1 MGQILKAFISYRRRD
16 AYVPFKNGEAD
27 YSFVTGLQRAL
38 RQAGFNEVFLD
49 TGDIEISEDY
59 KTKIYD
65 AVSHADLVVAVVG
78 NRWLDIL
85 REKEKSGE
93 YDILLDEIKIA
104 LDQDREIV
112 PLLVD
117 GANMPNESDLPEP
130 IRPFHDRNAQSAKSA
145 DFEQKIVAP
154 MARIAGKITWRR
166 QRASWWFRAYLVV
179 ACLAWYLCAFQPNI
193 IGSLEFGPKSWGA
206 MAAVWSGFFIWP
218 FFFLPLALLALCPP
232 ILSIIESATST
243 SRLHDKIIYLTPF
256 IFGTIL
262 AGLAIAIELGGRE
275 TPWSIHPA
283 LPDCSHASSATRFQ
297 PLSHYNAAPDGA
309 FAQDFGDQFW
319 MKDSCW
325 PNVFYYL
332 TVPLYSG
339 STSSEYSEYLARRPA
354 IARSFNSMLK
364 DGGAPHSMVFYP
376 YVISFSV
383 LIWFLGTGVV
393 MSIFYVMV
401 QIRRPDD
408 SAILRR
414 PSERAY
420 IYLTY
425 TFITMMIWVPF
436 RINTDYFKYL
446 YSCVDYSVCNSV
458 DPNIYFVDMVL
469 AVSLLICYSFLT
481 LGLVVKYRRLTLG
494 LLGALAVA
502 LTLLGAFLIFSYR
515 AQLAGIS
522 GTWQFSVG
530 LSIPIILL
538 MLALGY
544 AFDPS
549 ITRFD
554 SLERED

>member
-16 AYVPFKNGEAD
+16 AYVSFKNGEAD
-27 YSFVTGLQRAL
+27 NSLVIGLQGAL
-38 RQAGFNEVFLD
+38 RKAGFNEVFLD
-49 TGDIEISEDY
+49 TGNIEISEDY

-65 AVSHADLVVAVVG
+65 AVSDADLVVAVVG

-104 LDQDREIV
+104 LDREKEIV

-117 GANMPNESDLPEP
+117 GASMPNESDLPES
-130 IRPFHDRNAQSAKSA
+130 IRPFHDRNAQSTKSA
-145 DFEQKIVAP
+145 DFEQKIVGP

-166 QRASWWFRAYLVV
+166 QRASWWFRAYLIV
-179 ACLAWYLCAFQPNI
+179 ACLAWYFCAIQPHI
-193 IGSLEFGPKSWGA
+193 VGFLEFGPKSWGA
-206 MAAVWSGFFIWP
+206 MAAIWSGFFIWP
-218 FFFLPLALLALCPP
+218 IFFLPLALFALRPP
-232 ILSIIESATST
+232 ILSIIESVTST
-243 SRLHDKIIYLTPF
+243 SRFHDKIVYLTPL

-262 AGLAIAIELGGRE
+262 AGLAIAIELGGQE

-283 LPDCSHASSATRFQ
+283 LPDCPRASSATRFQ
-297 PLSHYNAAPDGA
+297 PLSHYNAAPDAA
-309 FAQDFGDQFW
+309 FTQDFGDQFW

-332 TVPLYSG
+332 TVPLYSA
-339 STSSEYSEYLARRPA
+339 SASSEYLARRPA
-354 IARSFNSMLK
+354 IAHSFNSMLR

-383 LIWFLGTGVV
+383 LIWLLGTGVV

-408 SAILRR
+408 FSILRL

-446 YSCVDYSVCNSV
+446 YSCTDSPACHSV
-458 DPNIYFVDMVL
+458 DPKLYFVDMVL
-469 AVSLLICYSFLT
+469 AVSLLICYSFLS
-481 LGLVVKYRRLTLG
+481 LGLVVKYKRWALA
-494 LLGALAVA
+494 LLGALAVTVA
-502 LTLLGAFLIFSYR
+502 LLGALLIYKYR
-515 AQLAGIS
+515 VQLAGIS
-522 GTWQFSVG
+522 DTWQFSVG

-554 SLERED
+554 GVEKDD